1 MTLQI
6 NISPS
11 QEARLTAEAEQQG
24 LEPGELVRR
33 LLEHHL
39 AEPAATD
46 GEERFAGGA
55 HPERVAQVR
64 SIRGKYAHLE
74 VPTEDL
80 HRERRADKQRE
91 AL

>member
-11 QEARLTAEAEQQG
+11 QEARLAAEAEQQG
-24 LEPGELVRR
+24 LEPGELVQR
-33 LLEHHL
+33 LLAEHF
-39 AEPAATD
+39 AELPAPD
-46 GEERFAGGA
+46 GAARFGGEA
-55 HPERVAQVR
+55 RSQRVTQVR
-64 SIRGKYAHLE
+64 SIRGKYAHLG
-74 VPTEDL
+74 VTTDDL